1 MTSRNK
7 TVLVVGATGSIG
19 QLVVEEA
26 IKQGHA
32 VRALV
37 RSASK
42 ARQLAREAESVVGDL
57 TRPETLSAAV
67 DGIDAIVFTHGSDGG
82 GKAASEAVDYGGVRN
97 ILAALGSRTACIA
110 LMTSIGVT
118 NRNSSYNRSTEA
130 HDWKRRSERLV
141 RASGLPY
148 TIVRP
153 GWFDYNG
160 LDEHKLV
167 LLQGD
172 KRHSGTPK
180 DGAILRQ
187 QLAEVLV
194 RSFTSGQAHHKTFEL
209 VSAKGPAQDDFDTL
223 FRNLEPDQ
231 PGALDGVQDMDNM
244 PLEDEPQQVRE
255 DLDAVIASRS
265 RLAS

>member
-1 MTSRNK
+1 MTNRKLN
-7 TVLVVGATGSIG
+7 VLVVGATGSIG
-19 QLVVEEA
+19 SLVVEEA
-26 IKQGHA
+26 IRQGHA

-42 ARQLAREAESVVGDL
+42 ARQLPREAETVIGDL

-67 DGIDAIVFTHGSDGG
+67 NGVDAIVFTHGSDGG
-82 GKAASEAVDYGGVRN
+82 GKAASESVDYGGVRN
-97 ILAALGSRTACIA
+97 ILAALGSRKVRIA

-118 NRNSSYNRSTEA
+118 NRSSSYNQSTEA

-141 RASGLPY
+141 RASGLSY

-160 LDEHKLV
+160 PDEHKLV

-180 DGAILRQ
+180 DGAIAQR
-187 QLAEVLV
+187 QLAEVLIRSLSSDAAV
-194 RSFTSGQAHHKTFEL
+194 RKTFEL
-209 VSAKGPAQDDFDTL
+209 VSAKGVSQEDFDAL
-223 FRNLEPDQ
+223 FGNLDTDP
-231 PGALDGVQDMDNM
+231 PGAMDGVHDVASM
-244 PLEDEPQQVRE
+244 PVEEEPKRVRD
-255 DLDAVIASRS
+255 DLDAVVTH
-265 RLAS
+265 